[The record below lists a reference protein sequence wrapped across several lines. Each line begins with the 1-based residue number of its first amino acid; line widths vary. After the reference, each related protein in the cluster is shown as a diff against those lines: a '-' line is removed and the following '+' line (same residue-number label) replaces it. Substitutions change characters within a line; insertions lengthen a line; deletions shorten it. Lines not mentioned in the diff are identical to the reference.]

1 MNLKDENIKE
11 IIFNNNNENNDSNN
25 NINKIENTNNVNNQ
39 NQENEVEQKE
49 NESETLE
56 NESETLENEVEQKE
70 NESETLENE
79 SETLENESETLENE
93 ANPELDQL
101 KENNNEN
108 IKSIVFSNNENI
120 IFNNIGENNITKF
133 ISDAENIIVEQE
145 VSIKDENILYKD
157 DIVYLKE
164 LVSQLLSEYPVS
176 VQDSKYIQKNVEDV
190 AKKILDIKNI
200 GVKKMNML
208 DNGIEYSY
216 ISDIINDKFN
226 NKNNLVFPIVL
237 DKHKIYSKLKEENI
251 KDENLS
257 DSDIYFTETLENN
270 LGIIEENQ
278 RTQMINLW
286 KINHEK
292 VLNKISYRESLI
304 QELNITKPYLIN
316 YKKNNSNINGYIIK
330 PKDDTLVLRYYD
342 LNNINWNTYKINN
355 DYLFSKDI
363 FDEIGK
369 IKGIEDS
376 VFLKGDEINILGFM
390 ILGKDNN
397 NIVNNDILTPK
408 NYSNFLSKSYTKRG
422 IITNIFNSGDS
433 VIIEC
438 KNHNLKENEII
449 YIEESNSYPVI
460 NNVFS
465 KSVKIIDKDNIEISK
480 NFTIIKPGNYG
491 ILYSYTKLKFDL
503 YEIVKEDN
511 IVDQINIKFIESN
524 YENKEENI
532 NHNKI
537 YLFDKINIDKN
548 DYEKIIKK
556 ILPTMDEIIHY
567 EMDKLKKSYTF
578 NDINHIINNYS
589 LNIDTLNIEQINI
602 IKNIFE
608 NNLNKLLNEKDN
620 KIIKLNLSKS
630 SKKFFKQ
637 DTYFLSDKYITN
649 KNIEKIYGKYIHLD
663 KLEDNIGLRLKW
675 IEKQKDNGKLY
686 YLYYLID
693 NYITYKNIINQ
704 KYIDNKVKDLE
715 NIYNELEKNF
725 KKEKSFMD
733 KKNKSYKNPKYVINN
748 KKSDDKFKNLKLI
761 LSSNVK
767 LDSLDCIYR
776 KDSDCNSRLYLRLEE
791 SIKKIKDN
799 LENFEQLKIYVK
811 DEILIKN
818 INEQIELLKNKFYSN
833 IFNTNYIKKNKINN
847 EIDEDNYVNNIKKN
861 VINDKLSVLINLIY
875 SIKNY
880 ELKLNYIYNLIEKDG
895 IIIDNNIY
903 SKKYNRK
910 IDICSHYYYFKKINY
925 ANSPD
930 EKFVLIDEML
940 SIYGDDGETE
950 KNIHTCKVCGEF
962 LLNNDYDDTEGFSDS
977 GMIKKSRE
985 VWTVEKIEKDV
996 ENVELLEE
1004 LKISDLE
1011 DRKFKE
1017 ILLKYGLSI
1026 DNIEDAISIS
1036 TFIIKNLYTKAGV
1049 QLQNTT
1055 LINIIVDCM
1064 QKIKNIVPYSI
1075 YRIKKIKQLQEKGFS
1090 KINIEKIDAKDTF
1103 KQDYE
1108 RYVKIKKS
1116 SIITSRFLIGV
1127 QTSIPPLVRSSK
1139 TTICSFYTFE
1149 GDEGLDYMTCVLD
1162 EMKVVLLKDKTKS
1175 LEILKIGIQEEYNEF
1190 KILTHIKELFK
1201 NKKIYDTEVSKKQEN
1216 YKFKLENEKI
1226 KNIISPVEIGE
1237 EYDDL
1242 IKNYKDIETF
1252 KKLKNVLINRLNYLA
1267 YNIKNVVKDVIE
1279 KSQITDIYSGL
1290 VETSCCSENA
1300 EHFLDYYYYIA
1311 TESEYPIKKDID
1323 ESKIIFNYYKYF
1335 INIGSIHKFILY
1347 DKNKFSGIY
1356 NTAICDDEIN
1366 TSQYLMKS
1374 VFDIYVDTGIY
1385 KGTPREYIG
1394 NIDSQIDV
1402 KTGISRNEILSK
1414 QYTIDEYR
1422 LLLRSIESYN
1432 TKYFIDNKTI
1442 IFAKSELNKLKKT
1455 SDDKLDKEIHK
1466 LVKNISI
1473 VLNKDKK
1480 FIEKYIDLI
1489 RNFGIFK
1496 DNEEYSTEKDKIKN
1510 RDLINKKKLDY
1521 IKKFYI
1527 TKLKKYLSI
1536 IKNGKDRTNNN
1547 INLSFMGKESTLS
1560 LEIQSDIYN
1569 EYKVLEP
1576 FLNEENKK
1584 YFIDLELD
1592 YTNDEIN
1599 SINGMDNLYD
1609 NKYEKI
1615 KVYSDFN
1622 FNDASNVL
1630 LHILITQLNKFII
1643 CEQQNNINENIEIS
1657 ENEYNSNK
1665 IYNIDFKNNKCKYI
1679 CNFIMILLDDLE
1691 YDNELFNL
1699 CSNGSEKIK
1708 NNFIH
1713 DIIEYKMKQYV
1724 KEDVDYITT
1733 MMQSKMKTYV
1743 TVVDYLEEDLEEQQI
1758 NFDEEDK
1765 YQQKMD
1771 FIMDKG
1777 KKELTEK
1784 YGYVPTD
1791 DQLES
1796 YKEDYIK
1803 NMQDDIMFEEEIYDF
1818 NNTPKGQEVIDQGA
1832 DYGGFNEYDFETG
1845 DGFDYSEE
1853 VYE

>member
-11 IIFNNNNENNDSNN
+11 IIFNNNNENYNESNDSNN
-25 NINKIENTNNVNNQ
+25 NINKIEDTNNVDNK
-39 NQENEVEQKE
+39 NED
-49 NESETLE
+49 ETLE
-56 NESETLENEVEQKE
+56 NEDETLENED
-70 NESETLENE
+70 ETLENE
-79 SETLENESETLENE
+79 DETLENEDETLENE
-93 ANPELDQL
+93 TKNQTDQSKL

-108 IKSIVFSNNENI
+108 IKSIIFSNNENFENI
-120 IFNNIGENNITKF
+120 IFNNIGENDITKF
-133 ISDAENIIVEQE
+133 ISEGENIIVEQE
-145 VSIKDENILYKD
+145 VAIKNENILYKD

-164 LVSQLLSEYPVS
+164 LVNQLLSEYPVS

-190 AKKILDIKNI
+190 AKKILDVKNL

-208 DNGIEYSY
+208 ENGIEYSY
-216 ISDIINDKFN
+216 INDVINDKFN
-226 NKNNLVFPIVL
+226 NKKMDNWIIPIVL
-237 DKHKIYSKLKEENI
+237 DKHKIYSKLKEENSH
-251 KDENLS
+251 DENLE
-257 DSDIYFTETLENN
+257 DSNIYFTETLENN
-270 LGIIEENQ
+270 LGIVEENQ
-278 RTQMINLW
+278 RTQMIDLW

-292 VLNKISYRESLI
+292 VLNKISYQESLI

-316 YKKNNSNINGYIIK
+316 YKKNNSNINGYIRK

-390 ILGKDNN
+390 VLGK
-397 NIVNNDILTPK
+397 NNDNDSNNVLTPK
-408 NYSNFLSKSYTKRG
+408 NYSNFLNKAYNKRG
-422 IITNIFNSGDS
+422 IITNIFSSGDS

-449 YIEESNSYPVI
+449 YIEDSNSYPVI

-491 ILYSYTKLKFDL
+491 ILYSYSKLKFDL
-503 YEIVKEDN
+503 YEIVKENNTIDS
-511 IVDQINIKFIESN
+511 INIKFIESN
-524 YENKEENI
+524 YENKEENFS
-532 NHNKI
+532 HNKI
-537 YLFDKINIDKN
+537 YLFDKININKN
-548 DYEKIIKK
+548 DYDKIIKK
-556 ILPTMDEIIHY
+556 ILPSINEIINY
-567 EMDKLKKSYTF
+567 EMDKIKKSYTF
-578 NDINHIINNYS
+578 EDINNIINNYS
-589 LNIDTLNIEQINI
+589 LNIDTLNIKQIDI

-608 NNLNKLLNEKDN
+608 NNLNKLINEKDN
-620 KIIKLNLSKS
+620 KIIKLNLSKN

-649 KNIEKIYGKYIHLD
+649 KNVEKIYGKYIHFG
-663 KLEDNIGLRLKW
+663 KAEDNIGLRLKW

-693 NYITYKNIINQ
+693 NYITYKNIISQ
-704 KYIDNKVKDLE
+704 KYIDNKIKDLE
-715 NIYNELEKNF
+715 NIYDELEKNF
-725 KKEKSFMD
+725 KKEKSLMD
-733 KKNKSYKNPKYVINN
+733 KKNKSYKNSKYVINN
-748 KKSDDKFKNLKLI
+748 QESDDKFKNLKLI
-761 LSSNVK
+761 LLDNVK
-767 LDSLDCIYR
+767 LDSLDCIFR
-776 KDSDCNSRLYLRLEE
+776 KDSDCNSRLYIRLEE

-799 LENFEQLKIYVK
+799 LENFKVLKTYIK

-847 EIDEDNYVNNIKKN
+847 EENEYNNISENKKN
-861 VINDKLSVLINLIY
+861 IINDRLSILINLIY

-880 ELKLNYIYNLIEKDG
+880 ELKLNYIYNLIDKDG
-895 IIIDNNIY
+895 IIIDNHIY

-925 ANSPD
+925 ANSPE
-930 EKFVLIDEML
+930 EKIQLIDEML
-940 SIYGDDGETE
+940 SIYSDYGETE
-950 KNIHTCKVCGEF
+950 KNVHTCKVCGEF
-962 LLNNDYDDTEGFSDS
+962 LSNNDYDDTEGFSDS
-977 GMIKKSRE
+977 GMIKRSRE
-985 VWTVEKIEKDV
+985 VWTVEKVEKNV
-996 ENVELLEE
+996 ENVDLLEE

-1026 DNIEDAISIS
+1026 DDIEDAISIS

-1049 QLQNTT
+1049 QLPNTT

-1139 TTICSFYTFE
+1139 TTICPFYTFDGE
-1149 GDEGLDYMTCVLD
+1149 EGLDYMTCVLD

-1175 LEILKIGIQEEYNEF
+1175 LEILKVGIQEEYNEF
-1190 KILTHIKELFK
+1190 KNLTHIKELIK
-1201 NKKIYDTEVSKKQEN
+1201 DRKIYDLEVSKKKEN
-1216 YKFKLENEKI
+1216 YKFKLENEKN
-1226 KNIISPVEIGE
+1226 KNIISPVEIGN
-1237 EYDDL
+1237 EYDNL
-1242 IKNYKDIETF
+1242 IKDYKDIETL
-1252 KKLKNVLINRLNYLA
+1252 KKLKNILINRLNYLA

-1279 KSQITDIYSGL
+1279 KAQITDIYSGL
-1290 VETSCCSENA
+1290 VETSCCTENA
-1300 EHFLDYYYYIA
+1300 DQFLNYYYYIA

-1323 ESKIIFNYYKYF
+1323 ESILIFNYYKYF
-1335 INIGSIHKFILY
+1335 INIGSIHKFLLY

-1356 NTAICDDEIN
+1356 NTAIVDNETN
-1366 TSQYLMKS
+1366 TSQYLMRS

-1394 NIDSQIDV
+1394 NIDTQIDV

-1414 QYTIDEYR
+1414 EYTIEEYR
-1422 LLLRSIESYN
+1422 SLLRSIESYN
-1432 TKYFIDNKTI
+1432 TKYFTDNKKT

-1480 FIEKYIDLI
+1480 FMEKYIDLI

-1496 DNEEYSTEKDKIKN
+1496 ENNEELTTEKDKIKN

-1547 INLSFMGKESTLS
+1547 INLSFMGKESALS

-1576 FLNEENKK
+1576 FLNEEIKK

-1599 SINGMDNLYD
+1599 SINGTDNLYD
-1609 NKYEKI
+1609 SKYEKI

-1622 FNDASNVL
+1622 FNDAANVL

-1643 CEQQNNINENIEIS
+1643 CEQKNNINKNIEIS
-1657 ENEYNSNK
+1657 ENEFNSNK
-1665 IYNIDFKNNKCKYI
+1665 IYNIDYKNNKCKYI
-1679 CNFIMILLDDLE
+1679 CNFIMILLDDLDI
-1691 YDNELFNL
+1691 DNELFNL
-1699 CSNGSEKIK
+1699 CSDGSEKIK
-1708 NNFIH
+1708 NSLIH
-1713 DIIEYKMKQYV
+1713 DKIEYKMKQYV

-1743 TVVDYLEEDLEEQQI
+1743 TSVDYLEEDLEEQQQEI
-1758 NFDEEDK
+1758 NEEDH
-1765 YQQKMD
+1765 YQQKID
-1771 FIMDKG
+1771 FIMEKG

-1803 NMQDDIMFEEEIYDF
+1803 NVQDDIMFEEEIYDF
-1818 NNTPKGQEVIDQGA
+1818 NNAPKGQEVIDQGA

-1853 VYE
+1853 AYE

>member
-1 MNLKDENIKE
+1 MNLKDKNIKE
-11 IIFNNNNENNDSNN
+11 IIFSNENNENNDFIN
-25 NINKIENTNNVNNQ
+25 NISKIKNTNNVNNF
-39 NQENEVEQKE
+39 NEK
-49 NESETLE
+49 NKSETLE
-56 NESETLENEVEQKE
+56 NESETVE
-70 NESETLENE
+70 NESETVENE
-79 SETLENESETLENE
+79 SETFENESETFNNE
-93 ANPELDQL
+93 IKTPKDQL
-101 KENNNEN
+101 KENNEN

-120 IFNNIGENNITKF
+120 LFNNIGENNITKF
-133 ISDAENIIVEQE
+133 ISDTENIIVEQE

-164 LVSQLLSEYPVS
+164 LVNQLLSEYPVS

-190 AKKILDIKNI
+190 AKKILDVKNL

-216 ISDIINDKFN
+216 INDIINDKFN

-237 DKHKIYSKLKEENI
+237 DKHKIYSKLKEENSP
-251 KDENLS
+251 DENLA
-257 DSDIYFTETLENN
+257 DSNIYFTETLENN

-292 VLNKISYRESLI
+292 VLNKISYQESLI
-304 QELNITKPYLIN
+304 QELNIIKPYLIN
-316 YKKNNSNINGYIIK
+316 YKKNNSNINGYIRK

-342 LNNINWNTYKINN
+342 LNNIHWNTYKINN

-376 VFLKGDEINILGFM
+376 VFIKGDEINVLGFM
-390 ILGKDNN
+390 ILGKDNIIN
-397 NIVNNDILTPK
+397 NIFTPK
-408 NYSNFLSKSYTKRG
+408 NYSNFLSKTYTKKG

-449 YIEESNSYPVI
+449 YIDDSNSYPII

-491 ILYSYTKLKFDL
+491 ILYSYSKLKFDL

-511 IVDQINIKFIESN
+511 IIDQINIKFIESN

-548 DYEKIIKK
+548 CYDKIIKK
-556 ILPTMDEIIHY
+556 ILPTMNEIINY
-567 EMDKLKKSYTF
+567 EMNKLKKSYTF
-578 NDINHIINNYS
+578 DDINNIINNYS

-620 KIIKLNLSKS
+620 KIIQLNLSKS
-630 SKKFFKQ
+630 SKKYFNQ

-649 KNIEKIYGKYIHLD
+649 KNVEEIYGKYIHLG

-725 KKEKSFMD
+725 KKEKILMD
-733 KKNKSYKNPKYVINN
+733 KKNKSYKNPKYVIN
-748 KKSDDKFKNLKLI
+748 KESDDKFKNLKLI
-761 LSSNVK
+761 LSNDVK

-791 SIKKIKDN
+791 SLKKIKDD
-799 LENFEQLKIYVK
+799 LENFKKLKTYIK

-818 INEQIELLKNKFYSN
+818 INEQIKLLKNKFYSN
-833 IFNTNYIKKNKINN
+833 IFNTNYIKKINN
-847 EIDEDNYVNNIKKN
+847 QINEDNYTNNTNNIKN
-861 VINDKLSVLINLIY
+861 VINDRLSILINLIY

-925 ANSPD
+925 ANSPN
-930 EKFVLIDEML
+930 EKIELIDEML
-940 SIYGDDGETE
+940 SIYSDNGETE
-950 KNIHTCKVCGEF
+950 KNVNTCKVCGEF
-962 LLNNDYDDTEGFSDS
+962 LSNSDYDDTEGFSDS

-985 VWTVEKIEKDV
+985 VWTVEKIEKNI
-996 ENVELLEE
+996 ENVDLLEE

-1108 RYVKIKKS
+1108 RYFKIKKS

-1149 GDEGLDYMTCVLD
+1149 GDEGIDYMTCVLD

-1190 KILTHIKELFK
+1190 KNLTHIKELFK
-1201 NKKIYDTEVSKKQEN
+1201 NKKTYDIEVSKKQEN
-1216 YKFKLENEKI
+1216 YKFKLENEKN

-1237 EYDDL
+1237 EYNNL
-1242 IKNYKDIETF
+1242 IKDCKDIETF
-1252 KKLKNVLINRLNYLA
+1252 KKLKNILINRLNYLA

-1279 KSQITDIYSGL
+1279 KSQITDMYSGL

-1300 EHFLDYYYYIA
+1300 EQFLDYYYYIA
-1311 TESEYPIKKDID
+1311 TESDYPIKKNID
-1323 ESKIIFNYYKYF
+1323 ESKFIFNYYKYF

-1356 NTAICDDEIN
+1356 NTAIVDDEVN
-1366 TSQYLMKS
+1366 TSQNLMRS

-1385 KGTPREYIG
+1385 KGTQREYIG

-1402 KTGISRNEILSK
+1402 KTGISRNKILSK
-1414 QYTIDEYR
+1414 EYTIEEYR

-1432 TKYFIDNKTI
+1432 TKYFIDNKTT

-1455 SDDKLDKEIHK
+1455 SDDKLDKEINK

-1480 FIEKYIDLI
+1480 FIEKYVDLI

-1496 DNEEYSTEKDKIKN
+1496 DNEELPTEKDKIKN

-1527 TKLKKYLSI
+1527 TKLKKYLSM
-1536 IKNGKDRTNNN
+1536 IKNGKDITNN

-1576 FLNEENKK
+1576 FLNEEIKK

-1599 SINGMDNLYD
+1599 SINGTDNLYD
-1609 NKYEKI
+1609 SKYEKI

-1643 CEQQNNINENIEIS
+1643 CEQKNNMNESTGIS

-1691 YDNELFNL
+1691 SDNELFNL
-1699 CSNGSEKIK
+1699 CRDGSEKIK
-1708 NNFIH
+1708 NSLIH

-1724 KEDVDYITT
+1724 KDDVDYITT

-1743 TVVDYLEEDLEEQQI
+1743 TSVDYLEEEQDEL
-1758 NFDEEDK
+1758 NEEDK
-1765 YQQKMD
+1765 YQQKID
-1771 FIMDKG
+1771 FIIEKG

-1818 NNTPKGQEVIDQGA
+1818 NNAPKGQEVIDQGA

-1853 VYE
+1853 AYE

>member
-11 IIFNNNNENNDSNN
+11 IIFNNNNENNENNDSNN
-25 NINKIENTNNVNNQ
+25 NINKIETTNNVNNQ

-56 NESETLENEVEQKE
+56 NESETLENEVK
-70 NESETLENE
+70 
-79 SETLENESETLENE
+79 
-93 ANPELDQL
+93 PEINQL

-120 IFNNIGENNITKF
+120 VFNNIGENNITKF
-133 ISDAENIIVEQE
+133 ISEGENVIVEQE
-145 VSIKDENILYKD
+145 VAIKDENILYKD

-164 LVSQLLSEYPVS
+164 LVNQLLSEYPVS
-176 VQDSKYIQKNVEDV
+176 VQDSKYIQKNVEDA
-190 AKKILDIKNI
+190 AKKLLDVKNL

-208 DNGIEYSY
+208 ENGIEYSY
-216 ISDIINDKFN
+216 INDIINDKFN
-226 NKNNLVFPIVL
+226 TTDNLIIPIVL

-251 KDENLS
+251 KDENLA

-278 RTQMINLW
+278 RTQMIDLW

-292 VLNKISYRESLI
+292 VLNKISYQESLI

-316 YKKNNSNINGYIIK
+316 YKKNNSNINGHIRK
-330 PKDDTLVLRYYD
+330 PKDDTVVLRYYD

-355 DYLFSKDI
+355 DYIFSKDI

-369 IKGIEDS
+369 IKGIEDT

-390 ILGKDNN
+390 ILGK
-397 NIVNNDILTPK
+397 NNDNIINNVFTPK
-408 NYSNFLSKSYTKRG
+408 NYSNFLSKTYTKRG
-422 IITNIFNSGDS
+422 IITNIFSSGDS

-449 YIEESNSYPVI
+449 YIEDSNSYPVI

-491 ILYSYTKLKFDL
+491 ILYSYSKLKFDL
-503 YEIVKEDN
+503 YEVVKEDN
-511 IVDQINIKFIESN
+511 IIDQINFKFIESN
-524 YENKEENI
+524 YENKEEHI

-537 YLFDKINIDKN
+537 YLFDKINIDKD

-556 ILPTMDEIIHY
+556 ILPTMNEIINY

-578 NDINHIINNYS
+578 DDINNIIKNYS
-589 LNIDTLNIEQINI
+589 LNIDSLNIEQINI

-608 NNLNKLLNEKDN
+608 NNLNKLLGEKDN
-620 KIIKLNLSKS
+620 KIIKLNLSKN

-649 KNIEKIYGKYIHLD
+649 KNVEQIYGKYIHLG

-693 NYITYKNIINQ
+693 NYIIYKNIINQ
-704 KYIDNKVKDLE
+704 QYINNKVKDLE

-725 KKEKSFMD
+725 KKEKSLMD

-748 KKSDDKFKNLKLI
+748 QESDDKFKNLKLI
-761 LSSNVK
+761 LSDNVK

-776 KDSDCNSRLYLRLEE
+776 KDSDCNSRLYIRLEE
-791 SIKKIKDN
+791 SIKKIKDD
-799 LENFEQLKIYVK
+799 LENFKQLKTYVK

-818 INEQIELLKNKFYSN
+818 INEQIELLNNKFYSN

-847 EIDEDNYVNNIKKN
+847 EINEDSDINKIKKN
-861 VINDKLSVLINLIY
+861 VINDRLSILINLIY

-880 ELKLNYIYNLIEKDG
+880 ELKLNYIYNLIDKDG

-930 EKFVLIDEML
+930 EKIELIDEML
-940 SIYGDDGETE
+940 SIYSDNGETE
-950 KNIHTCKVCGEF
+950 KNVHTCKVCGEF
-962 LLNNDYDDTEGFSDS
+962 LSNNDYDDTEGFSDS

-985 VWTVEKIEKDV
+985 VWTVEKVEKNI
-996 ENVELLEE
+996 ENVDLLEE

-1017 ILLKYGLSI
+1017 LLLKYGLSI

-1139 TTICSFYTFE
+1139 TTICPFYTFDD
-1149 GDEGLDYMTCVLD
+1149 DEGLDYMTCVLD

-1190 KILTHIKELFK
+1190 KNLTHIKELFK
-1201 NKKIYDTEVSKKQEN
+1201 NKKTYDIEVSKKQEN

-1226 KNIISPVEIGE
+1226 KNIINPVEIGE
-1237 EYDDL
+1237 EYDNL

-1252 KKLKNVLINRLNYLA
+1252 KKLKNILINRLNYLA

-1300 EHFLDYYYYIA
+1300 VQFLDYYYYIA

-1323 ESKIIFNYYKYF
+1323 ESKFIFNYYKYF

-1356 NTAICDDEIN
+1356 NNAIADDEIN

-1402 KTGISRNEILSK
+1402 KTGISRKEILSK
-1414 QYTIDEYR
+1414 QYTIEEYR

-1432 TKYFIDNKTI
+1432 TKYFTDNKKT
-1442 IFAKSELNKLKKT
+1442 IFAKSELNKFKKT

-1480 FIEKYIDLI
+1480 FVEKYIDLI
-1489 RNFGIFK
+1489 RNFGIFR
-1496 DNEEYSTEKDKIKN
+1496 DNNEELVTEKDKIKN

-1536 IKNGKDRTNNN
+1536 IKNGRDRTNNN
-1547 INLSFMGKESTLS
+1547 INLSFMGKESALS

-1576 FLNEENKK
+1576 FLNEEIKK

-1592 YTNDEIN
+1592 YTSDEIN
-1599 SINGMDNLYD
+1599 SINGTDNLYD
-1609 NKYEKI
+1609 SKYEKI
-1615 KVYSDFN
+1615 KIYSDFN

-1630 LHILITQLNKFII
+1630 LHILITQLNKFIL
-1643 CEQQNNINENIEIS
+1643 CEQKNNINENIGIS

-1679 CNFIMILLDDLE
+1679 CNFIMILLDE
-1691 YDNELFNL
+1691 FENDNELFNL
-1699 CSNGSEKIK
+1699 CSDGLEKIK
-1708 NNFIH
+1708 NSFIH
-1713 DIIEYKMKQYV
+1713 DIIEYKMKKYV

-1743 TVVDYLEEDLEEQQI
+1743 TSVDYLEEDLVEQQI
-1758 NFDEEDK
+1758 DINEEDK
-1765 YQQKMD
+1765 YQEKID
-1771 FIMDKG
+1771 FILDKG

-1818 NNTPKGQEVIDQGA
+1818 NNAPKGQEVIDQGA
-1832 DYGGFNEYDFETG
+1832 EYGGFNEYDFETG

-1853 VYE
+1853 AYE